1 MKEVWILTECMSFL
15 AVQNAEPADIEM
27 FIESII
33 YILYEQQFNI
43 VDDICSHLYIYNI
56 YNI

>member
-1 MKEVWILTECMSFL
+1 MSFL

-33 YILYEQQFNI
+33 YILYEQQFNT
-43 VDDICSHLYIYNI
+43 VDDICSHLYAIIYIWYII
-56 YNI
+56 YIHT